1 MAARSRPTPQ
11 AKTAARRRR
20 AHATPAAAA
29 RRRRRIL
36 APKVLAL
43 AAAALVPLLVYWP
56 TTGYGFLLD
65 DFVLYRTSA
74 SLNDLGS
81 IPRGFV
87 TDLGAL
93 RRGADTVISSYY
105 RPAFLALSTLY
116 HRLAGGEPFAW
127 HAAAVALAALIGALV
142 CWFFLR
148 LGWSPPV
155 ALLAS
160 LVFSLHPSHVSSV
173 AWASGLQELLAAC
186 FVCSAL
192 HALLWRRR
200 AGGEGG
206 DGDGLP
212 IGLAAA
218 AYALALLSKEV
229 AIGLLPFAAVWAL
242 VTAKSEPARSRR
254 LWKATGVLAG
264 VTLLYL
270 AVRVA
275 IFGALAL
282 PFPGAPGFRAALPS
296 VPVALVTYLRLL
308 VWPAGFSI
316 FRPERP
322 VYGPFAAPV
331 LLAVGA
337 LLVLALAAA
346 WLVKRRRELALP
358 LAWAVVWLLPV
369 LSLWALDPQWMVTD
383 RYLFLPSLALPWLV
397 VSLVSLVSPVSLAP
411 PASPASAVAPSA
423 QGDRRRERLAIVLLS
438 LLAIVLLSLLAIVF
452 AVLAVRYAAIFH
464 DERTFLAAMEK
475 AEPTSPLVFGEKGRL
490 ALRDG
495 DLPAARAAL
504 TRAVELDP
512 LGPGALIALGDLD
525 LRQGDLA
532 AAELH
537 YRRALVV
544 RPYASRGFKLLAI
557 AESKVGQRAKALTL
571 AAEAAR
577 RWPDDF
583 EAQLLHA
590 LLLGE
595 AGDRPQAEAAFA
607 AARRLRPT
615 DPAVAGGLDEAM
627 ARLLPGLLPRAG
639 VSPSLP

>member
-1 MAARSRPTPQ
+1 
-11 AKTAARRRR
+11 
-20 AHATPAAAA
+20 
-29 RRRRRIL
+29 
-36 APKVLAL
+36 
-43 AAAALVPLLVYWP
+43 VPLLVYWP

-74 SLNDLGS
+74 SLTDLGS

-93 RRGADTVISSYY
+93 RKGADTVISSYY
-105 RPAFLALSTLY
+105 RPVFLALSTLY
-116 HRLAGGEPFAW
+116 HRLAGGEPSAW

-142 CWFFLR
+142 CGFFLR
-148 LGWSPPV
+148 LGFSPPV

-186 FVCSAL
+186 FVCCAL

-200 AGGEGG
+200 DG
-206 DGDGLP
+206 GDGLP
-212 IGLAAA
+212 IALAAA

-229 AIGLLPFAAVWAL
+229 AIGLLPFAVVWAL
-242 VTAKSEPARSRR
+242 ATAKSDPARSRR
-254 LWKATGVLAG
+254 LWQAAAVLAG

-275 IFGALAL
+275 IFGGLAL

-331 LLAVGA
+331 LLAVA
-337 LLVLALAAA
+337 VLVVLLLAGA

-383 RYLFLPSLALPWLV
+383 RYLFLPSLALPWL
-397 VSLVSLVSPVSLAP
+397 LVSLVSPVS
-411 PASPASAVAPSA
+411 PASEAARV
-423 QGDRRRERLAIVLLS
+423 DRRRERLAIALLS
-438 LLAIVLLSLLAIVF
+438 LLAVVF
-452 AVLAVRYAAIFH
+452 AILAVRYAAIFH

-512 LGPGALIALGDLD
+512 LGPGAQTALGDLD

-537 YRRALVV
+537 YRQALVV

-557 AESKVGQRAKALTL
+557 AESKAGQRDKALAL
-571 AAEAAR
+571 AAESAR

-590 LLLGE
+590 LFLGE
-595 AGDRPQAEAAFA
+595 AGERPQAAAAFA
-607 AARRLRPT
+607 AARRLRPS
-615 DPAVAGGLDEAM
+615 DPAVAGGLDDAM
-627 ARLLPGLLPRAG
+627 ARLLPGLLPRAAA
-639 VSPSLP
+639 SPSPP

>member
-1 MAARSRPTPQ
+1 M
-11 AKTAARRRR
+11 
-20 AHATPAAAA
+20 
-29 RRRRRIL
+29 
-36 APKVLAL
+36 V
-43 AAAALVPLLVYWP
+43 
-56 TTGYGFLLD
+56 
-65 DFVLYRTSA
+65 
-74 SLNDLGS
+74 
-81 IPRGFV
+81 
-87 TDLGAL
+87 
-93 RRGADTVISSYY
+93 
-105 RPAFLALSTLY
+105 
-116 HRLAGGEPFAW
+116 
-127 HAAAVALAALIGALV
+127 LAALIGALV
-142 CWFFLR
+142 CGFFLR
-148 LGWSPPV
+148 LGFSPPV

-173 AWASGLQELLAAC
+173 AWASGLQELLAAG

-200 AGGEGG
+200 AG
-206 DGDGLP
+206 GDGLP

-229 AIGLLPFAAVWAL
+229 AIGLLPFAVVWAL
-242 VTAKSEPARSRR
+242 ATAKSDPARSRR
-254 LWKATGVLAG
+254 LWQAAGVLAG

-275 IFGALAL
+275 IFGGLAL

-331 LLAVGA
+331 LLAVGM
-337 LLVLALAAA
+337 LLALALAAA

-383 RYLFLPSLALPWLV
+383 RYLFLPSLALPWLL
-397 VSLVSLVSPVSLAP
+397 VSLVSLVSPASEAAP
-411 PASPASAVAPSA
+411 LA

-438 LLAIVLLSLLAIVF
+438 LLAIVFAI
-452 AVLAVRYAAIFH
+452 LAVRYAAIFH

-512 LGPGALIALGDLD
+512 LGPGALISLGDLD

-557 AESKVGQRAKALTL
+557 AESRAGQHEKAFAL

-583 EAQLLHA
+583 EAQVLHA
-590 LLLGE
+590 LFLGE
-595 AGDRPQAEAAFA
+595 AGERSQAAAAFA

-615 DPAVAGGLDEAM
+615 DPAVAGGLDDAM

-639 VSPSLP
+639 GSSSLP

>member
-20 AHATPAAAA
+20 AHATPAAATP
-29 RRRRRIL
+29 RRRIL
-36 APKVLAL
+36 APRLLTL

-93 RRGADTVISSYY
+93 RKGADTVISSYY
-105 RPAFLALSTLY
+105 RPVFLALSTLY

-127 HAAAVALAALIGALV
+127 HAAAVVLAALIGALV
-142 CWFFLR
+142 CGFFLR
-148 LGWSPPV
+148 LGFSPPV

-173 AWASGLQELLAAC
+173 AWASGLQELLAAG
-186 FVCSAL
+186 FVCGAL

-200 AGGEGG
+200 DG
-206 DGDGLP
+206 GDGLP
-212 IGLAAA
+212 VGLAAA

-229 AIGLLPFAAVWAL
+229 AIGLLPFAVVWAL
-242 VTAKSEPARSRR
+242 ATARSDPARSRR
-254 LWKATGVLAG
+254 LWKAAGVLAG

-275 IFGALAL
+275 IFGDLAL

-331 LLAVGA
+331 LLAVVV

-383 RYLFLPSLALPWLV
+383 RYLFLPSLALPWL
-397 VSLVSLVSPVSLAP
+397 LVSLMSLVSLAP
-411 PASPASAVAPSA
+411 PASPASAAAP
-423 QGDRRRERLAIVLLS
+423 QGDRRRER
-438 LLAIVLLSLLAIVF
+438 LAIVLLSLLAIVF

-490 ALRDG
+490 ALRDR

-532 AAELH
+532 TAELH

-557 AESKVGQRAKALTL
+557 AESRAGQRERALAL
-571 AAEAAR
+571 ATEAAR

-583 EAQLLHA
+583 EAQLLQA

-595 AGDRPQAEAAFA
+595 AGERPQAEAAFA

-615 DPAVAGGLDEAM
+615 DPAVAGGLDDAM
-627 ARLLPGLLPRAG
+627 ARLLPALLPRAG
-639 VSPSLP
+639 GSPSPR